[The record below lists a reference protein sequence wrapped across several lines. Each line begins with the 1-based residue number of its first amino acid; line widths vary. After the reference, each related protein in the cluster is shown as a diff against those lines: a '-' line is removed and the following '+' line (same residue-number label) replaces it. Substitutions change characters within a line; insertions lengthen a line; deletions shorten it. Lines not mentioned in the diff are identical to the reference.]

1 MPMDKFH
8 TLTQLLDNAGCQYKI
23 FDLGRRVAEID
34 VEQFKAVEDNRQP
47 YPWPLQQH
55 ANLSISFWQENNP
68 PWIWFLRLP
77 LDERGLLKQ
86 AAVGDFIKYVIEAM
100 GATLN
105 TTPTEEEQEKLAA
118 NPYTFKPN
126 DDKMAIFH
134 AQLRQQ
140 LSLPASQYYEHAQHF
155 LTGELGWDKWQGV
168 GLQGLADVCARMK
181 QENNATLLRKSVNQL
196 PLTPLYA
203 LLGCLEHCDL
213 PENLSSRIAGR
224 ISDESA
230 VEQADLFLVGAL
242 LRALSGADSTLLNKT
257 LKQVLGQPELCHP
270 EVLVAIAG
278 RCWNGLADT
287 ETAGLFLQ
295 RLAEAGDQTLFNQLF
310 ADLVMLPILRGIML
324 QVLHSQANPAL
335 VEAIAKLQ
343 QHARGNNA

>member
-1 MPMDKFH
+1 MDTFH

-23 FDLGRRVAEID
+23 FDLGRRVSEID
-34 VEQFKAVEDNRQP
+34 IEQFKAVEENRQP

-55 ANLSISFWQENNP
+55 AHLSISFWQNGNP

-105 TTPTEEEQEKLAA
+105 AEPTEEEQQKLAQ

-140 LSLPASQYYEHAQHF
+140 ISLPASQYYEHAQHF
-155 LTGELGWDKWQGV
+155 LSGALGWDQWQGV

-181 QENNATLLRKSVNQL
+181 QENNSTLLRKAVNNL
-196 PLTPLYA
+196 PMTPLYA
-203 LLGCLEHCDL
+203 LLGCLEHGDI
-213 PENLSSRIAGR
+213 PDSLSQRLSERLLTETA
-224 ISDESA
+224 SA
-230 VEQADLFLVGAL
+230 EPDLFLVAAL
-242 LRALSGADSTLLNKT
+242 IRSLAGSNSETLTEQLDH
-257 LKQVLGQPELCHP
+257 LLQQAVLCHP

-278 RCWNGLADT
+278 RCWNGLANTDT
-287 ETAGLFLQ
+287 ASLFLL
-295 RLAEAGDQTLFNQLF
+295 RLAETKDQALFNQLF
-310 ADLVMLPILRGIML
+310 TDLVMLPLLRGIML

-335 VEAIAKLQ
+335 VEAITQLQ
-343 QHARGNNA
+343 QHARGQ

>member
-1 MPMDKFH
+1 MSMDNFH
-8 TLTQLLDNAGCQYKI
+8 TLTQLLDNAGCHYKI

-55 ANLSISFWQENNP
+55 ANISISFWQKNTP

-105 TTPTEEEQEKLAA
+105 TVPTEEEQEKLAA

-134 AQLRQQ
+134 AQIRQE
-140 LSLPASQYYEHAQHF
+140 LSLPASHYYEHAQHF
-155 LTGELGWDKWQGV
+155 LSGELGWDKWQGI

-181 QENNATLLRKSVNQL
+181 QANNTTLLRKSLNHL

-203 LLGCLEHCDL
+203 LLGCLEHCELSDS
-213 PENLSSRIAGR
+213 LSSRIAER
-224 ISDESA
+224 INDEIA
-230 VEQADLFLVGAL
+230 AEEVDLFLVSAL
-242 LRALSGADSTLLNKT
+242 LRSLSGANNAL
-257 LKQVLGQPELCHP
+257 LGQTLERVLARPELCHP
-270 EVLVAIAG
+270 EVMVAIAG
-278 RCWNGLADT
+278 RCWNGLATT
-287 ETAGLFLQ
+287 ETASLFLL
-295 RLAEAGDQTLFNQLF
+295 RLAETGDQTLFNQLF

-343 QHARGNNA
+343 QQTRSQQP

>member
-1 MPMDKFH
+1 MSMDTFH
-8 TLTQLLDNAGCQYKI
+8 TLTQLLDNAGCQYTI
-23 FDLGRRVAEID
+23 FDLGRRVSEID
-34 VEQFKAVEDNRQP
+34 IEQFKAVEENRQP

-55 ANLSISFWQENNP
+55 AHLSISFWQNGNP

-105 TTPTEEEQEKLAA
+105 AEPTEEEQQKLAK

-155 LTGELGWDKWQGV
+155 LSGALGWEQWQGV

-181 QENNATLLRKSVNQL
+181 QENNSTLLRKAVNNL
-196 PLTPLYA
+196 PMTPLYA
-203 LLGCLEHCDL
+203 LLGCLEHCDI
-213 PENLSSRIAGR
+213 PDNISQRLSERLLTETAST
-224 ISDESA
+224 EP
-230 VEQADLFLVGAL
+230 DLFLVAAL
-242 LRALSGADSTLLNKT
+242 IRSLAGGNSETLTEQLDR
-257 LKQVLGQPELCHP
+257 LLQQAELCHP

-278 RCWNGLADT
+278 RCWNGLTNTDT
-287 ETAGLFLQ
+287 ASLFLL
-295 RLAEAGDQTLFNQLF
+295 RLAETKDQTLFNQLF
-310 ADLVMLPILRGIML
+310 ADLVMLPLLRGIML

-335 VEAIAKLQ
+335 VEAITQLQ
-343 QHARGNNA
+343 QHARGQ

>member
-1 MPMDKFH
+1 MSMDKFH

-23 FDLGRRVAEID
+23 YDLGRRVSEIE
-34 VEQFKAVEDNRQP
+34 VTQFKAVEENRQP

-55 ANLSISFWQENNP
+55 AHLSISFWQQDNP

-105 TTPTEEEQEKLAA
+105 STPTEEEQEKLAA

-134 AQLRQQ
+134 ALLRQQ
-140 LSLPASQYYEHAQHF
+140 LSLPASHYYEHAQHY
-155 LTGELGWDKWQGV
+155 LTGDIGWEQWQGV
-168 GLQGLADVCARMK
+168 GLQGFADVCARMK
-181 QENNATLLRKSVNQL
+181 QANNSTLLRKAISKL
-196 PLTPLYA
+196 PMTPLYA
-203 LLGCLEHCDL
+203 LLGCLEHCEL
-213 PENLSSRIAGR
+213 PNSLTQCLAERL
-224 ISDESA
+224 EY
-230 VEQADLFLVGAL
+230 ETTQPEPDLFLISAL
-242 LRALSGADSTLLNKT
+242 IRALAGSESKI
-257 LKQVLGQPELCHP
+257 LGQQLEQLLAIPALCHP

-287 ETAGLFLQ
+287 KVASLFLL
-295 RLAEAGDQTLFNQLF
+295 RLAETEDQTLFNQLF

-343 QHARGNNA
+343 QHARGQA

>member
-23 FDLGRRVAEID
+23 YDLGRRVSEID
-34 VEQFKAVEDNRQP
+34 TNQFKAVEENRQP

-55 ANLSISFWQENNP
+55 AHLSISFWQQGNP

-105 TTPTEEEQEKLAA
+105 SVPTEEEQEKLAA
-118 NPYTFKPN
+118 NPYTFKPK

-134 AQLRQQ
+134 AILGEQ
-140 LSLPASQYYEHAQHF
+140 LSLPASHYYEHAQHY
-155 LTGELGWDKWQGV
+155 LSGNVGWEQWQGV

-181 QENNATLLRKSVNQL
+181 QENNSTLLRKALTNL
-196 PLTPLYA
+196 PMTPLYA
-203 LLGCLEHCDL
+203 LLGCLEHCEL
-213 PENLSSRIAGR
+213 PDPLSQRIVER
-224 ISDESA
+224 LES
-230 VEQADLFLVGAL
+230 EINQPEPDLFLISAL
-242 LRALSGADSTLLNKT
+242 IRALSGSDSNLLSQQLT
-257 LKQVLGQPELCHP
+257 RLLAVPALCHP
-270 EVLVAIAG
+270 EILVAIAG
-278 RCWNGLADT
+278 RCWNGLANV
-287 ETAGLFLQ
+287 EVASQFLL
-295 RLAEAGDQTLFNQLF
+295 RLAETEDQTLFNQLF

-335 VEAIAKLQ
+335 VEAIARLQ
-343 QHARGNNA
+343 QHARGQA

>member
-1 MPMDKFH
+1 MPMDNFH

-23 FDLGRRVAEID
+23 YDLGRRVSEID
-34 VEQFKAVEDNRQP
+34 IAQFKAVEENRQP

-55 ANLSISFWQENNP
+55 AHLSISFWQDGNP

-105 TTPTEEEQEKLAA
+105 SEPTEEEQEKLAA

-134 AQLRQQ
+134 AHLGNQ
-140 LSLPASQYYEHAQHF
+140 LSLPASHYYEHAQHY
-155 LTGELGWDKWQGV
+155 LSGDLGWEQWQGI

-181 QENNATLLRKSVNQL
+181 QENNSTLLRKALTNL
-196 PLTPLYA
+196 PMTPLYA
-203 LLGCLEHCDL
+203 LLGCLEHCEL
-213 PENLSSRIAGR
+213 PENLSQRL
-224 ISDESA
+224 
-230 VEQADLFLVGAL
+230 VERLASETAQPEPDLFLISALIRALAGSDSGL
-242 LRALSGADSTLLNKT
+242 LRLQLERLLNTPALS
-257 LKQVLGQPELCHP
+257 HP

-278 RCWNGLADT
+278 RCWNGLTDIGIAS
-287 ETAGLFLQ
+287 LFLL
-295 RLAEAGDQTLFNQLF
+295 RLAETEDQALFNQLF
-310 ADLVMLPILRGIML
+310 ADLVMLPVLRGIML
-324 QVLHSQANPAL
+324 QVLHSQADPAL

-343 QHARGNNA
+343 QHARGQA